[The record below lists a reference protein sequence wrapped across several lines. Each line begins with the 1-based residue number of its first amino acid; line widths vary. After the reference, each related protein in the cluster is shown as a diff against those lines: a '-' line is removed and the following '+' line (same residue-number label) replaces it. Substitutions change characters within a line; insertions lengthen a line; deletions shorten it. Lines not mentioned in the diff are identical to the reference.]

1 MPLTAGHSQ
10 NGSSH
15 CPQKFPT
22 ASVLWPWLLKSP
34 SGDRSHSA
42 SARNAPPPQCWHRGP
57 TAVLAV
63 SSHSVRTCFCISVL
77 PSSRDGEHCC
87 VVLAL
92 ARKSI
97 DSFPTRQSVTLVR
110 RVQIFHSSYP
120 SHYLSF
126 QPGILSVSAV
136 PFFASELR
144 SSPPRH
150 TSSLP
155 RVSRLTV
162 STCRT
167 LHQYAQMA
175 QEIPNRS
182 LKMHRKPT

>member
-1 MPLTAGHSQ
+1 MEAAIVHRNFPL
-10 NGSSH
+10 
-15 CPQKFPT
+15 P
-22 ASVLWPWLLKSP
+22 P
-34 SGDRSHSA
+34 SCGLGYLRA
-42 SARNAPPPQCWHRGP
+42 PPVIGPIRRVRETPPPPQCWHRGP